1 MVEKGKERKTQTQ
14 IYVHFSDLIVTL
26 NAAYMNVSIDDMSS
40 LLNIVARRTE
50 SCWFI
55 CLYYVKPNYIPSH
68 TA

>member
-50 SCWFI
+50 SC
-55 CLYYVKPNYIPSH
+55 
-68 TA
+68 